1 MRDDVLTALLR
12 PLWLIDVFHS
22 GWEAGGTWGVKGHE
36 DSCAI
41 VHHMV
46 RGGCVIGFED
56 GADPV
61 ELYEGDLAIFP
72 HGTAHSFS
80 SAHGVPTTP
89 LSALVPS
96 VSPGESRLV
105 TVGTPPYGTQM
116 LCASLRHSPMTDPGL
131 YGGLPRI
138 IVLRRPMLEG
148 EPLLM
153 STLAALPAEI
163 ARTAP
168 GARLVALRAFET
180 VFVLSLRIALEQLT
194 EQSPALRALRHEGI
208 SKALLAIHGSYA
220 EPWTVE
226 TLARKAGMS
235 RSVFSQQFKELVGEP
250 PMRYLTARRLQ
261 EAKRLLSDTSV
272 AQQEIAERVGYRS
285 QVGFHLAFRR
295 EFDTTPGAF
304 RSQGARVGRGK
315 AREGAERAP

>member
-1 MRDDVLTALLR
+1 MGDDVLTALLR
-12 PLWLIDVFHS
+12 PLWLIDIFHS
-22 GWEAGGTWGVKGHE
+22 VWEAGGTWGVKGHE

-46 RGGCVIGFED
+46 RGGCVIAFED
-56 GADPV
+56 DSAPV
-61 ELYEGDLAIFP
+61 ELHEGDLAIFP

-80 SAHGVPTTP
+80 AERGARTTP
-89 LSALVPS
+89 LSALVPN
-96 VSPGESRLV
+96 VSPGESGLV
-105 TVGTPPYGTQM
+105 RVGTPPYGSRM
-116 LCASLRHSPMTDPGL
+116 LCASLRYSPVTDPGL
-131 YGGLPRI
+131 YGELPRI
-138 IVLRRPMLEG
+138 IVLRRSMLAS

-153 STLAALPAEI
+153 STLVALPSEI

-194 EQSPALRALRHEGI
+194 EESPALRALRHQGI
-208 SKALLAIHGSYA
+208 SKALMAIHGSYA

-235 RSVFSQQFKELVGEP
+235 RSAFSQQFKELVGDT
-250 PMRYLTARRLQ
+250 PMRHLTARRLQ
-261 EAKRLLSDTSV
+261 EARRLLSDTSV
-272 AQQEIAERVGYRS
+272 AQQEIAQRVGYRS

-295 EFDTTPGAF
+295 AFDMTPGAF
-304 RSQGARVGRGK
+304 RSEREDERV
-315 AREGAERAP
+315 EETV